1 MRSGVSLEKH
11 MRSGISLGK
20 FEKKKLKIKKNSL
33 KKPLHLILCR
43 VLDFLLNRHQKN
55 TFWEAFLNNTS
66 YETGRITMKGIRL
79 GIGM

>member
-1 MRSGVSLEKH
+1 MPSGVSIEKH

-20 FEKKKLKIKKNSL
+20 LKKKKKIKKIL
-33 KKPLHLILCR
+33 KKKPLRLIFCR

-66 YETGRITMKGIRL
+66 YETGRITMKGFRL

>member
-1 MRSGVSLEKH
+1 MVK
-11 MRSGISLGK
+11 
-20 FEKKKLKIKKNSL
+20 
-33 KKPLHLILCR
+33 KKPLHLIFWR

>member
-20 FEKKKLKIKKNSL
+20 FEKKNEKNNE
-33 KKPLHLILCR
+33 KKPLHLIFCR

-55 TFWEAFLNNTS
+55 TFWEA
-66 YETGRITMKGIRL
+66 II
-79 GIGM
+79 